1 MKKFLYIILAIL
13 LCIGIGGGA
22 YVLAKDLNPNTNIE
36 QPNDDSSDESGDKTP
51 NVDDPGNQTPDSGNS
66 GGGNNNGGSNGG
78 DNNVDEEPSK
88 ELIAAPNEASLK
100 EDKMHMVSG
109 AQIYLGEEEY
119 EPAIRFTFTLT
130 SALKA
135 EVDGD
140 ANKHF
145 AFLVAPVEYFDS
157 VNPNNYTYMDWMN
170 EFNKAGKTVIYSQL
184 EESNFV
190 ENGSDYIVRFR
201 LQNVFYKNMNRNFV
215 CMLVVA
221 TENGDS
227 TSYKYNAYD
236 DNVTYRSN
244 ARSVSYVA
252 AASLNAHALGM
263 ETFTDDNLAR
273 LKGYINQAV
282 DLANG
287 LEEPTD
293 DGSKVILSVSPTGPK
308 TVSVGQTF
316 KVEATYSPE
325 SINLPIWYRSTDTS
339 ILTVDD
345 QGNVKA
351 LKAGTAVIGVYVAGE
366 TFGITVT
373 VS

>member
-1 MKKFLYIILAIL
+1 MKKFLYIILSLL
-13 LCIGIGGGA
+13 LCVGLAGGV
-22 YVLAKDLNPNTNIE
+22 YVLTKDLNPNTNIE
-36 QPNDDSSDESGDKTP
+36 QPNGDSSGNSSDKTP
-51 NVDDPGNQTPDSGNS
+51 NVDDSLDDTPDDGNS
-66 GGGNNNGGSNGG
+66 GNGGNTDTGNTEKP
-78 DNNVDEEPSK
+78 NVLVS
-88 ELIAAPNEASLK
+88 APNEAALK

-170 EFNKAGKTVIYSQL
+170 EFNKAGKTVIYSPL
-184 EESNFV
+184 EESNFY
-190 ENGSDYIVRFR
+190 ENGSDYMVRFR

-221 TENGDS
+221 TENGDT

-263 ETFTDDNLAR
+263 ENFSEEHLAR
-273 LKGYINQAV
+273 LKGYINQAI

-293 DGSKVILSVSPTGPK
+293 DGSMVVLDVSPTASK
-308 TVSVGQTF
+308 TLSVGGTF
-316 KVEATYSPE
+316 KVEASYSPE
-325 SINLPIWYRSTDTS
+325 GVNFPIWYRSTDTS
-339 ILTVDD
+339 VLTVDD
-345 QGNVKA
+345 NGNVTA
-351 LKAGTAVIGVYVAGE
+351 LKAGTAVIGVYVAGVSY
-366 TFGITVT
+366 GITVT

>member
-1 MKKFLYIILAIL
+1 M
-13 LCIGIGGGA
+13 
-22 YVLAKDLNPNTNIE
+22 
-36 QPNDDSSDESGDKTP
+36 
-51 NVDDPGNQTPDSGNS
+51 
-66 GGGNNNGGSNGG
+66 
-78 DNNVDEEPSK
+78 
-88 ELIAAPNEASLK
+88 
-100 EDKMHMVSG
+100 
-109 AQIYLGEEEY
+109 
-119 EPAIRFTFTLT
+119 
-130 SALKA
+130 
-135 EVDGD
+135 
-140 ANKHF
+140 
-145 AFLVAPVEYFDS
+145 
-157 VNPNNYTYMDWMN
+157 
-170 EFNKAGKTVIYSQL
+170 
-184 EESNFV
+184 
-190 ENGSDYIVRFR
+190 
-201 LQNVFYKNMNRNFV
+201 
-215 CMLVVA
+215 
-221 TENGDS
+221 
-227 TSYKYNAYD
+227 
-236 DNVTYRSN
+236 
-244 ARSVSYVA
+244 
-252 AASLNAHALGM
+252 NAHALGM